1 MINLI
6 PKQTFAYPRR
16 TTLFFWSS
24 LLLSAG
30 IVAGFLVLKVLE
42 ARTSTEITLLKEQL
56 AREKTPEELKLEKT
70 VLTYEQKLK
79 DFSSLIQSR
88 ENVLPFFAFLEEN
101 THPAVFFTSFT
112 LNAKERKLSL
122 GGEALDFKTLDQQL
136 TVFKTNA
143 KVASAEVSD
152 IAIGE
157 KGRPAFQLT
166 ILRNLEPK

>member
-16 TTLFFWSS
+16 TTLLFWGG
-24 LLLSAG
+24 LLLFIG
-30 IVAGFLVLKVLE
+30 VVAGFLVLKVL
-42 ARTSTEITLLKEQL
+42 ASTTSREIANLEEKLS
-56 AREKTPEELKLEKT
+56 REKTPEELKLEKT
-70 VLTYEQKLK
+70 VLNYEQKLK
-79 DFSSLIQSR
+79 DFSSLIKSR

-101 THPAVFFTSFT
+101 THRAVFFTSFT
-112 LNAKERKLSL
+112 LTPKERKLSL

-136 TVFKTNA
+136 ALLKTSE

-157 KGRPAFQLT
+157 KGRPAFQLV
-166 ILRNLEPK
+166 LLFK

>member
-1 MINLI
+1 MIGLI
-6 PKQTFAYPRR
+6 PKQTFVYPRR
-16 TTLFFWSS
+16 TTLFFWSG
-24 LLLSAG
+24 LLLFTG
-30 IVAGFLVLKVLE
+30 VVAGFLVLKILE
-42 ARTSTEITLLKEQL
+42 ARTSTEITLLEEQL
-56 AREKTPEELKLEKT
+56 AKEKTPEELKLEKT
-70 VLTYEQKLK
+70 VLNYEQKLK

-101 THPAVFFTSFT
+101 THPAVFFTRFT

-136 TVFKTNA
+136 AIFKTSE

-157 KGRPAFQLT
+157 KGKPTFQLI
-166 ILRNLEPK
+166 ILFK